1 MPHSLDKLAALTDPS
16 AARNPGGKP
25 VNSKILFAALS
36 GALVVSGCSS
46 TPRAFAPTL
55 TVPPPDQR
63 ALDQA
68 TADCSALYVAGKL
81 DQNGRLASAG
91 GAAGAGATAAAVGG
105 ATAAAVAGYGGLAV
119 AAATI
124 VLLPFA
130 VVGGAVGMAKV
141 KRAKKEKAIK
151 IALAGCLKERG
162 YDVTGWERLSK
173 ADAAR
178 ARAMATAATAPATAQ
193 PSSSQAE
200 EVSGSND

>member
-1 MPHSLDKLAALTDPS
+1 
-16 AARNPGGKP
+16 
-25 VNSKILFAALS
+25 
-36 GALVVSGCSS
+36 
-46 TPRAFAPTL
+46 
-55 TVPPPDQR
+55 
-63 ALDQA
+63 
-68 TADCSALYVAGKL
+68 
-81 DQNGRLASAG
+81 
-91 GAAGAGATAAAVGG
+91 
-105 ATAAAVAGYGGLAV
+105 
-119 AAATI
+119 
-124 VLLPFA
+124 
-130 VVGGAVGMAKV
+130 MAKV